1 MSSSFISSS
10 WFKIGFPIFCLTLVA
25 FCMSSIIQATSS
37 NLDVVINLPYVL
49 FIAAIAIAHAFK
61 QSRSAM
67 IATALLVAYYFI
79 QTRLQSP
86 LTSGTTLLE
95 LSLLSFLLPV
105 ACLMIYAFSDS
116 RVTSVS
122 FAVYLGVIGMFVLW
136 CYLILMH
143 FYEGGFEDISEEF
156 LFSVDQLS
164 RLPFLILMYQLA
176 LIGSTAMLVMHNNR
190 NVDAVVYSSILMSS
204 VAFTFFHIPFIS
216 STLFSFSGIF
226 LLFYIASSSYQLAF
240 NDGLTGIP
248 GRHALEMD
256 MKQLSRRYSIAM
268 LDIDHFKSFNDTY
281 GHDTGDDVLK
291 LVASRMTRVKGNA
304 KVYRYGGEEFTVL
317 YNRRYAKQT
326 YEYLELLRDDIANYE
341 MKLRDT
347 DSRPNDD
354 KVGSKQ
360 RKGAKARS
368 DVVKVTISIGVAD
381 SKCARK
387 PVDVIKAADDAL
399 YKAKKK
405 GRNRVEIAKPPTQ

>member
-10 WFKIGFPIFCLTLVA
+10 WFKIGLPIFFLTIVSFSMSGIIKATGANLGVA
-25 FCMSSIIQATSS
+25 
-37 NLDVVINLPYVL
+37 VNLPYVL
-49 FIAAIAIAHAFK
+49 FISAIAISHAFK

-67 IATALLVAYYFI
+67 IATAMLVAYYFI
-79 QTRLQSP
+79 QARLQSP

-105 ACLMIYAFSDS
+105 ACLMIYVFSDS

-122 FAVYLGVIGMFVLW
+122 FAVYSGLIAMFVIW
-136 CYLILMH
+136 CYLILTH
-143 FYEGGFEDISEEF
+143 FYEGGFEDISDTF

-164 RLPFLILMYQLA
+164 RLPFVLLMYQLA
-176 LIGSTAMLVMHNNR
+176 LIGSTAMLVIHNNR
-190 NVDAVVYSSILMSS
+190 NVDAIVYSSILMTSA
-204 VAFTFFHIPFIS
+204 AFTFFHVPYIS
-216 STLFSFSGIF
+216 STLFSIGGVF

-256 MKQLSRRYSIAM
+256 LKQLSRRYSIAM

-317 YNRRYAKQT
+317 YNRKYAKQT
-326 YEYLELLRDDIANYE
+326 HEYLELLREDIANYE

-347 DSRPNDD
+347 DNRPNDD

-360 RKGAKARS
+360 RKGKKNKS

-381 SKCARK
+381 STCAKK

-405 GRNRVEIAKPPTQ
+405 GRNRVEIAKPTH

>member
-10 WFKIGFPIFCLTLVA
+10 WFKIGLPIFFLTIVSFTMSGIIKATGANLGVA
-25 FCMSSIIQATSS
+25 
-37 NLDVVINLPYVL
+37 VNLPYVL
-49 FIAAIAIAHAFK
+49 FISAIAISHAFK

-67 IATALLVAYYFI
+67 IATAMLVAYYFI
-79 QTRLQSP
+79 QARLQSP

-105 ACLMIYAFSDS
+105 ACLMIYVFSDS

-122 FAVYLGVIGMFVLW
+122 FAVYSGLIAMFVIW
-136 CYLILMH
+136 CYLILTH
-143 FYEGGFEDISEEF
+143 FYEGGFEDISDTF

-164 RLPFLILMYQLA
+164 RLPFVLLMYQLA
-176 LIGSTAMLVMHNNR
+176 LIGSTAMLVIHNNR
-190 NVDAVVYSSILMSS
+190 NVDAIVYSSILMTSA
-204 VAFTFFHIPFIS
+204 AFTFFHVPYIS
-216 STLFSFSGIF
+216 STLFSIGGIF

-256 MKQLSRRYSIAM
+256 LKQLSRRYSIAM

-317 YNRRYAKQT
+317 YNRKYAKQT
-326 YEYLELLRDDIANYE
+326 HEYLELLREDIANYE

-347 DSRPNDD
+347 DNRPNDD

-360 RKGAKARS
+360 RKGKKNKS

-381 SKCARK
+381 STCAKK

-405 GRNRVEIAKPPTQ
+405 GRNRVEIAKPTH

>member
-10 WFKIGFPIFCLTLVA
+10 WFKIGLPIFFLTIVSFTMSGIIKATGANLGVA
-25 FCMSSIIQATSS
+25 
-37 NLDVVINLPYVL
+37 INLPYVL
-49 FIAAIAIAHAFK
+49 FISAIAISHAFK

-67 IATALLVAYYFI
+67 IATAMLVAYYFI
-79 QTRLQSP
+79 QARLQSP

-105 ACLMIYAFSDS
+105 ACLMIYVFSDS

-122 FAVYLGVIGMFVLW
+122 FAVYSGLIAMFVIW
-136 CYLILMH
+136 CYLILTH
-143 FYEGGFEDISEEF
+143 FYEGGFEDISDTF

-164 RLPFLILMYQLA
+164 RLPFVLLMYQLA
-176 LIGSTAMLVMHNNR
+176 LIGSTAMLVIHNNR
-190 NVDAVVYSSILMSS
+190 NVDAIVYSSILMTSA
-204 VAFTFFHIPFIS
+204 AFTFFHVPYIS
-216 STLFSFSGIF
+216 STLFSIGGIF

-256 MKQLSRRYSIAM
+256 LKQLSRRYSIAM

-317 YNRRYAKQT
+317 YNRKYAKQT
-326 YEYLELLRDDIANYE
+326 HEYLELLREDIANYE

-347 DSRPNDD
+347 DNRPNDD

-360 RKGAKARS
+360 RKSKKNKS

-381 SKCARK
+381 STCAKK

-405 GRNRVEIAKPPTQ
+405 GRNRVEIAKPTH

>member
-10 WFKIGFPIFCLTLVA
+10 WFKIGLPIFFLTLVS
-25 FCMSSIIQATSS
+25 FSMSSIIQATSA
-37 NLDVVINLPYVL
+37 NLDVAINLPYVL
-49 FIAAIAIAHAFK
+49 FISAIAIAHAFK

-67 IATALLVAYYFI
+67 IATAMLVAYYVI
-79 QTRLQSP
+79 QVRLQSP

-105 ACLMIYAFSDS
+105 ACLMIYVFSDS

-122 FAVYLGVIGMFVLW
+122 FMVYAGLVSMFVFW
-136 CYLILMH
+136 CYLILTH

-164 RLPFLILMYQLA
+164 RLPFLLLMYQLA
-176 LIGSTAMLVMHNNR
+176 LIGSTAMLVIHNNR
-190 NVDAVVYSSILMSS
+190 NVDAIVYSSILMTSA
-204 VAFTFFHIPFIS
+204 AFIFFHVPYIS
-216 STLFSFSGIF
+216 STLFSIAGIF

-256 MKQLSRRYSIAM
+256 MKQLGRRYSIAM

-317 YNRRYAKQT
+317 YNRKYANQT
-326 YEYLELLRDDIANYE
+326 YEYLDDLREDIANYE
-341 MKLRDT
+341 MKLRDA
-347 DSRPNDD
+347 DSRPTDD

-360 RKGAKARS
+360 RKSKKAKS
-368 DVVKVTISIGVAD
+368 DMVKVTISIGVAD
-381 SKCARK
+381 STCARK
-387 PVDVIKAADDAL
+387 PVDVIKAADEAL

-405 GRNRVEIAKPPTQ
+405 GRNRVEIAKPPVS